1 MDKSSASHREK
12 KKSHRHGNEETLG
25 LSTKQ
30 DHLSH
35 SKRQKKN
42 SSRGRSNDDH
52 MKSKGP
58 LDELGRPIPKK

>member
-1 MDKSSASHREK
+1 MDNSSASQREK
-12 KKSHRHGNEETLG
+12 KKSHRTKETLG
-25 LSTKQ
+25 SSTKQ

-35 SKRQKKN
+35 SKRQQKN
-42 SSRGRSNDDH
+42 SSHGRSNDDH

>member
-1 MDKSSASHREK
+1 MDKSSASHREN
-12 KKSHRHGNEETLG
+12 KKSHRHSTKENLG

-35 SKRQKKN
+35 SKRQQKN
-42 SSRGRSNDDH
+42 SSRGRSSDDH